1 MQGKIGKKVPRGG
14 IPQSGGGVT
23 LRAVLIGLAFM
34 PINVYLVVQWETVWG
49 TQYPTTM
56 GIFFNAIFC
65 LFLVTV
71 LNLPIKKFFP
81 NSAFSQGEMLTIYT
95 MLLMAITVS
104 GHDFTQTIF
113 CTLGTCRWFATP
125 ENEWSSLFWR
135 YVPKWLTVND
145 ENVLRDFYEGESTFY
160 TAQHIKGW
168 LEPMLWWTLFLT
180 VMVFT
185 MLCINVIIR
194 KQWIEREKLTYP
206 LVQLPF
212 EMTRSDSKENFFSN
226 KLLWLGFGVAAGI
239 DIINGLNFLF
249 PIFPK
254 IPLIY
259 NLGEHFVDKPFNT
272 IGSFPL
278 QINPYAIGL
287 AFPIPLDLLFSC
299 WFLFIVWK
307 AESVIGSIAG
317 VNLPEYPFPDQQILG
332 SYLGIAAVALFM
344 GKKSLWQVVNQ
355 TFSFR
360 KRKSLNKK
368 KRRGKMIKKAIG
380 IGSDV
385 DDSGEPMKYRTTIL
399 GTLLGTASLVIFA
412 SQAGMS
418 VLFPLAFFLIY
429 FAIMFAFTRMRAELG
444 PPLQGIHYSGPL
456 QLIVAAVGSRKISPQ
471 TLTVAAPYWTFT
483 KELRNNPMPFVL
495 EGFKLAERADID
507 TRKLWK
513 VMMLSTLFGI
523 FATFWAFLQFSY
535 RWGGVGAWRGVAAYT
550 VIERWVT
557 RPAEPDATFL
567 IATGFGFIFVL
578 INTVLRLR
586 FLWWRLHP
594 LGYPLAGYY
603 HFDKLWFPFFIS
615 WAAKWIILKYGG
627 IRAYRR
633 TFPLFMGLILGEFI
647 MGSVWGILG
656 LLTGKPTYAFKN
668 W

>member
-1 MQGKIGKKVPRGG
+1 
-14 IPQSGGGVT
+14 
-23 LRAVLIGLAFM
+23 
-34 PINVYLVVQWETVWG
+34 
-49 TQYPTTM
+49 
-56 GIFFNAIFC
+56 
-65 LFLVTV
+65 
-71 LNLPIKKFFP
+71 
-81 NSAFSQGEMLTIYT
+81 
-95 MLLMAITVS
+95 
-104 GHDFTQTIF
+104 
-113 CTLGTCRWFATP
+113 
-125 ENEWSSLFWR
+125 
-135 YVPKWLTVND
+135 
-145 ENVLRDFYEGESTFY
+145 
-160 TAQHIKGW
+160 
-168 LEPMLWWTLFLT
+168 
-180 VMVFT
+180 
-185 MLCINVIIR
+185 
-194 KQWIEREKLTYP
+194 
-206 LVQLPF
+206 
-212 EMTRSDSKENFFSN
+212 
-226 KLLWLGFGVAAGI
+226 
-239 DIINGLNFLF
+239 
-249 PIFPK
+249 
-254 IPLIY
+254 
-259 NLGEHFVDKPFNT
+259 
-272 IGSFPL
+272 
-278 QINPYAIGL
+278 
-287 AFPIPLDLLFSC
+287 
-299 WFLFIVWK
+299 
-307 AESVIGSIAG
+307 
-317 VNLPEYPFPDQQILG
+317 
-332 SYLGIAAVALFM
+332 
-344 GKKSLWQVVNQ
+344 
-355 TFSFR
+355 
-360 KRKSLNKK
+360 
-368 KRRGKMIKKAIG
+368 
-380 IGSDV
+380 
-385 DDSGEPMKYRTTIL
+385 
-399 GTLLGTASLVIFA
+399 
-412 SQAGMS
+412 MS

-456 QLIVAAVGSRKISPQ
+456 QLIVATVGSRKISPQ

>member
-1 MQGKIGKKVPRGG
+1 MRGKRKK
-14 IPQSGGGVT
+14 GGVT

-71 LNLPIKKFFP
+71 LNLPIKKFLP
-81 NSAFSQGEMLTIYT
+81 KSALNQGEMLTIYT
-95 MLLMAITVS
+95 VLLMAITVS

-113 CTLGTCRWFATP
+113 CTLGTSRWFATP
-125 ENEWSSLFWR
+125 ENEWKSLFWR
-135 YVPKWLTVND
+135 YVPQWLSVND
-145 ENVLRDFYEGESTFY
+145 EKVLSGFYEGESTFY

-168 LEPMLWWTLFLT
+168 LEPMVWWTLFLT
-180 VMVFT
+180 VTVFT

-194 KQWIEREKLTYP
+194 KQWIERERLTYP

-212 EMTRSDSKENFFSN
+212 EMTRDDSKGNFFSN
-226 KLLWLGFGVAAGI
+226 RLLWLGLGIAAGI

-249 PIFPK
+249 PVFPQ
-254 IPLIY
+254 IPLRY
-259 NLGEHFVDKPFNT
+259 NLGEHFVDKPFNA
-272 IGSFPL
+272 IGNFPV

-299 WFLFIVWK
+299 WILFIVWK
-307 AESVIGSIAG
+307 AERVIGSIAG
-317 VNLPEYPFPDQQILG
+317 INLPGYPFPDQQILG
-332 SYLGIAAVALFM
+332 SYLGIAAVALFI
-344 GKKSLWQVVNQ
+344 GRKYLWQA
-355 TFSFR
+355 
-360 KRKSLNKK
+360 L
-368 KRRGKMIKKAIG
+368 KKAIG
-380 IGSDV
+380 FRSDL
-385 DDSGEPMKYRTTIL
+385 DDSDEPMKYRTAVL
-399 GTLLGTASLVIFA
+399 GAILGTASLVIFA
-412 SQAGMS
+412 FQAGMS
-418 VLFPLAFFLIY
+418 VLFPLVFFLIY
-429 FAIMFAFTRMRAELG
+429 FTIMFAFTRMRAELG

-456 QLIVAAVGSRKISPQ
+456 QLIVAAVGSRKISQQ
-471 TLTVAAPYWTFT
+471 TLTVAAPFWTFT

-495 EGFKLAERADID
+495 EGFKLAERSDID
-507 TRKLWK
+507 ARKLWK
-513 VMMLSTLFGI
+513 VMMLSTFLGVFV
-523 FATFWAFLQFSY
+523 TFWGFLQFNY
-535 RWGGVGAWRGVAAYT
+535 KWGGVGAWRGVAAYT

-557 RPAEPDATFL
+557 RPAEPDLTFL
-567 IATGFGFIFVL
+567 SATAFGFIFVL

-603 HFDKLWFPFFIS
+603 HFEKLWFPFFIS

-633 TFPLFMGLILGEFI
+633 AFPLFMGLILGEFI

-656 LLTGKPTYAFKN
+656 LLTSKPTYAFKN